1 MDRTMDGEICSWII
15 EFLVRHS
22 ADEMLVKKLIQAVP
36 RLSGNARLN
45 KTLLLH
51 SIKSEIVAGKVSEKI
66 LDHLEM
72 IEAIDRSQRL
82 TIPDSMKQAYCA
94 VALECTAKY
103 LAGSVDRKGKYL
115 DAVKRIWRGRI
126 ENLEKSNASK
136 LVSEELRSRRRQVE
150 AALADKDAGNVLIT
164 TNTRND
170 AILTVKAYVREAL
183 RLMGLPFLEKQCN
196 LILEREYGSGSG
208 AVQE

>member
-1 MDRTMDGEICSWII
+1 MDRTMDGEICGWII

-51 SIKSEIVAGKVSEKI
+51 SIKSEIVAGNVSEKI
-66 LDHLEM
+66 LDLLEM

-103 LAGSVDRKGKYL
+103 LAGSVGWKDKYL

-126 ENLEKSNASK
+126 ENLEKSNISK

-150 AALADKDAGNVLIT
+150 AALEEKDAANVLIT

-183 RLMGLPFLEKQCN
+183 RLMGLSFLEKQCN